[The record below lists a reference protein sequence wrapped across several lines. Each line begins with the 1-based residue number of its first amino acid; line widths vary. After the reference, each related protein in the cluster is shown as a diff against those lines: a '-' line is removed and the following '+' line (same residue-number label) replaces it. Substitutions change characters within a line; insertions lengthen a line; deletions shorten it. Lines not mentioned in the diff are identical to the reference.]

1 MNCHFYS
8 VNLLFLNKI
17 AFMKFI
23 LIFSLFT
30 FYSTAQEFPKEALG
44 TYSGTM
50 LINST
55 TGIKDT
61 VAVEFEFLEQEP
73 DSSWTFK
80 MVFTNSKFGEMTKD
94 YFLKSKS
101 KNDTLNFLFD
111 EQNGIL
117 MEMSFLNN
125 CFYGMYEV
133 EGNYFVSTLRIID
146 SSTLLYDL
154 MISPTTDP
162 LESTYS
168 GEEQFKVKS
177 YKPTMQQ
184 TVLFKKIH

>member
-1 MNCHFYS
+1 MKL
-8 VNLLFLNKI
+8 LLFCLCCS
-17 AFMKFI
+17 FQ
-23 LIFSLFT
+23 IFS
-30 FYSTAQEFPKEALG
+30 QQFPSSYLG

-55 TGIKDT
+55 TGISDT

-73 DSSWTFK
+73 DSSWTYK
-80 MVFTNSKFGEMTKD
+80 MVFTSSKYGVITKD
-94 YFLKSKS
+94 YLLKSKS
-101 KNDTLNFLFD
+101 KKDTLNYLFD

-125 CFYGMYEV
+125 CLYGMYEV
-133 EGNYFVSTLRIID
+133 EGNYFISTLRIID

-177 YKPTMQQ
+177 YQPTMQQ
-184 TVLFKKIH
+184 TVLFKKKE